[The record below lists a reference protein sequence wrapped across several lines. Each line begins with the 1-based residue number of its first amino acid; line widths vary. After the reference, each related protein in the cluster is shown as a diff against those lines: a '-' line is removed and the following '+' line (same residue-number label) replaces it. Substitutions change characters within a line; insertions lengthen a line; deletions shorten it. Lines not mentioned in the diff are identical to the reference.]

1 MIRFL
6 SLHGDMTGSAR
17 INEQRSGVEVCLK
30 LRSRMNSALQAFI
43 TDGKRIAAIRIVDGC
58 GTGEYMNVRGLL
70 VCGEGGELLAFG
82 SVDMGRAEAEEFRT
96 KVRFILNARA
106 EKRRLQQ
113 SEYARRQQTAGP
125 KQGEGAGRAEK
136 PKPESPATAEIL
148 ERAEQLFR
156 GGVQA
161 AKKPDAAEAEQ
172 AAKPMGKYPDTEHT
186 ERAEQLFRGGVQAA
200 KKPAAAEAEQAAKP
214 MGKYPEAAYTERAEQ
229 AAKPMGKHPDTVHTE
244 RAEQLFRSGAQAA
257 KKPAAA
263 EAEQE
268 AKPMGKHPDTA
279 HTERAEQL
287 FRGGA
292 QAAKKPAAA
301 EAEQEAKPMGKYPE
315 AAYTERAEQL
325 FRGGVQAAKK
335 PDAAEAEQAAKP
347 MGKYP
352 DTAHTERAEQLFRG
366 GVHAAK
372 KPAAAEAEQAANPMG
387 KYPDTAHTER
397 EAVENP
403 FPSFF
408 ENSYWWREVN
418 DNTRIFGVANIRGI
432 KYRIVAVR
440 SNAKYP
446 PRGMGRNARRLIS
459 SGGKRYWVGLWK
471 MQQM

>member
-82 SVDMGRAEAEEFRT
+82 SVDMGRVEAEEFRT
-96 KVRFILNARA
+96 KVRFILNVRA
-106 EKRRLQQ
+106 EERRLQQ
-113 SEYARRQQTAGP
+113 MEYARRQQTTNP
-125 KQGEGAGRAEK
+125 KEGEGAGRAEK

-156 GGVQA
+156 GGAQA
-161 AKKPDAAEAEQ
+161 AKKPAAAEAEQ

-186 ERAEQLFRGGVQAA
+186 ERAEQLFRGGVQ
-200 KKPAAAEAEQAAKP
+200 
-214 MGKYPEAAYTERAEQ
+214 T
-229 AAKPMGKHPDTVHTE
+229 
-244 RAEQLFRSGAQAA
+244 
-257 KKPAAA
+257 
-263 EAEQE
+263 
-268 AKPMGKHPDTA
+268 
-279 HTERAEQL
+279 
-287 FRGGA
+287 
-292 QAAKKPAAA
+292 AKKPAAA

-335 PDAAEAEQAAKP
+335 PDAAEAEQAAK
-347 MGKYP
+347 
-352 DTAHTERAEQLFRG
+352 
-366 GVHAAK
+366 
-372 KPAAAEAEQAANPMG
+372 PMG

>member
-156 GGVQA
+156 GGAQA
-161 AKKPDAAEAEQ
+161 AKKPAAAEAEQ
-172 AAKPMGKYPDTEHT
+172 AANPMGKQPDTAHT

-200 KKPAAAEAEQAAKP
+200 KIPAAAEAEQAAKP
-214 MGKYPEAAYTERAEQ
+214 MGKYPEAAY
-229 AAKPMGKHPDTVHTE
+229 
-244 RAEQLFRSGAQAA
+244 
-257 KKPAAA
+257 
-263 EAEQE
+263 
-268 AKPMGKHPDTA
+268 
-279 HTERAEQL
+279 TERAEQL

-301 EAEQEAKPMGKYPE
+301 EAEQEAKPMGK
-315 AAYTERAEQL
+315 
-325 FRGGVQAAKK
+325 
-335 PDAAEAEQAAKP
+335 
-347 MGKYP
+347 
-352 DTAHTERAEQLFRG
+352 H
-366 GVHAAK
+366 
-372 KPAAAEAEQAANPMG
+372 
-387 KYPDTAHTER
+387 PDTAHTER

>member
-30 LRSRMNSALQAFI
+30 LRSRVNSALQAFI

-172 AAKPMGKYPDTEHT
+172 AAKPMGKNPDTEHT
-186 ERAEQLFRGGVQAA
+186 ERAEQLFRGGVQTA
-200 KKPAAAEAEQAAKP
+200 KKPAAAEAEQAAK
-214 MGKYPEAAYTERAEQ
+214 
-229 AAKPMGKHPDTVHTE
+229 
-244 RAEQLFRSGAQAA
+244 
-257 KKPAAA
+257 
-263 EAEQE
+263 
-268 AKPMGKHPDTA
+268 
-279 HTERAEQL
+279 
-287 FRGGA
+287 
-292 QAAKKPAAA
+292 
-301 EAEQEAKPMGKYPE
+301 
-315 AAYTERAEQL
+315 
-325 FRGGVQAAKK
+325 
-335 PDAAEAEQAAKP
+335 
-347 MGKYP
+347 
-352 DTAHTERAEQLFRG
+352 
-366 GVHAAK
+366 
-372 KPAAAEAEQAANPMG
+372 PMG

>member
-156 GGVQA
+156 GGVQ
-161 AKKPDAAEAEQ
+161 
-172 AAKPMGKYPDTEHT
+172 T
-186 ERAEQLFRGGVQAA
+186 
-200 KKPAAAEAEQAAKP
+200 
-214 MGKYPEAAYTERAEQ
+214 
-229 AAKPMGKHPDTVHTE
+229 
-244 RAEQLFRSGAQAA
+244 
-257 KKPAAA
+257 
-263 EAEQE
+263 
-268 AKPMGKHPDTA
+268 
-279 HTERAEQL
+279 
-287 FRGGA
+287 
-292 QAAKKPAAA
+292 AKKPAAA

-347 MGKYP
+347 MEKQP
-352 DTAHTERAEQLFRG
+352 
-366 GVHAAK
+366 
-372 KPAAAEAEQAANPMG
+372 EA
-387 KYPDTAHTER
+387 AHTER

>member
-1 MIRFL
+1 MRFL

-58 GTGEYMNVRGLL
+58 GTGENMNARGLL
-70 VCGEGGELLAFG
+70 LCGEGGELLAFG
-82 SVDMGRAEAEEFRT
+82 SVDMGRAESEEFKT
-96 KVRFILNARA
+96 KVRFILNVRA
-106 EKRRLQQ
+106 EERRLQQ
-113 SEYARRQQTAGP
+113 MEYARRQQTTNP
-125 KQGEGAGRAEK
+125 KEGEGAGRAEK

-172 AAKPMGKYPDTEHT
+172 AAKPMGK
-186 ERAEQLFRGGVQAA
+186 Q
-200 KKPAAAEAEQAAKP
+200 
-214 MGKYPEAAYTERAEQ
+214 PEA
-229 AAKPMGKHPDTVHTE
+229 
-244 RAEQLFRSGAQAA
+244 
-257 KKPAAA
+257 
-263 EAEQE
+263 
-268 AKPMGKHPDTA
+268 
-279 HTERAEQL
+279 
-287 FRGGA
+287 
-292 QAAKKPAAA
+292 
-301 EAEQEAKPMGKYPE
+301 
-315 AAYTERAEQL
+315 
-325 FRGGVQAAKK
+325 
-335 PDAAEAEQAAKP
+335 
-347 MGKYP
+347 
-352 DTAHTERAEQLFRG
+352 
-366 GVHAAK
+366 
-372 KPAAAEAEQAANPMG
+372 
-387 KYPDTAHTER
+387 AHTER

>member
-156 GGVQA
+156 GGVHA
-161 AKKPDAAEAEQ
+161 AKKPAAAEAEQ

-287 FRGGA
+287 FRGG
-292 QAAKKPAAA
+292 
-301 EAEQEAKPMGKYPE
+301 
-315 AAYTERAEQL
+315 
-325 FRGGVQAAKK
+325 VQTAKK

>member
-186 ERAEQLFRGGVQAA
+186 ERAEQLFRGGVQTA

-214 MGKYPEAAYTERAEQ
+214 MGKYPDTE
-229 AAKPMGKHPDTVHTE
+229 
-244 RAEQLFRSGAQAA
+244 
-257 KKPAAA
+257 
-263 EAEQE
+263 
-268 AKPMGKHPDTA
+268 

-287 FRGGA
+287 FRGGV
-292 QAAKKPAAA
+292 QTAKKPAAA

-335 PDAAEAEQAAKP
+335 PDAAEAEQAAK
-347 MGKYP
+347 
-352 DTAHTERAEQLFRG
+352 
-366 GVHAAK
+366 
-372 KPAAAEAEQAANPMG
+372 PMG

>member
-30 LRSRMNSALQAFI
+30 LRSRVNSTLQAFI

-156 GGVQA
+156 GGA
-161 AKKPDAAEAEQ
+161 
-172 AAKPMGKYPDTEHT
+172 
-186 ERAEQLFRGGVQAA
+186 QAA

-229 AAKPMGKHPDTVHTE
+229 
-244 RAEQLFRSGAQAA
+244 
-257 KKPAAA
+257 
-263 EAEQE
+263 
-268 AKPMGKHPDTA
+268 
-279 HTERAEQL
+279 
-287 FRGGA
+287 
-292 QAAKKPAAA
+292 
-301 EAEQEAKPMGKYPE
+301 
-315 AAYTERAEQL
+315 L
-325 FRGGVQAAKK
+325 FRGGVQ
-335 PDAAEAEQAAKP
+335 
-347 MGKYP
+347 
-352 DTAHTERAEQLFRG
+352 T
-366 GVHAAK
+366 AK
-372 KPAAAEAEQAANPMG
+372 KPAAAEAEQAAKPMG

>member
-30 LRSRMNSALQAFI
+30 LRSRVNSALQAFI

-200 KKPAAAEAEQAAKP
+200 KKP
-214 MGKYPEAAYTERAEQ
+214 
-229 AAKPMGKHPDTVHTE
+229 
-244 RAEQLFRSGAQAA
+244 
-257 KKPAAA
+257 
-263 EAEQE
+263 
-268 AKPMGKHPDTA
+268 
-279 HTERAEQL
+279 
-287 FRGGA
+287 
-292 QAAKKPAAA
+292 
-301 EAEQEAKPMGKYPE
+301 
-315 AAYTERAEQL
+315 
-325 FRGGVQAAKK
+325 
-335 PDAAEAEQAAKP
+335 DAAEAEQAAKP

-352 DTAHTERAEQLFRG
+352 DTVHTERAEQAAKPMGKRPDTVHTERAEQLFRG
-366 GVHAAK
+366 GAQTAK
-372 KPAAAEAEQAANPMG
+372 KPAAAEAEQAAKPMG
-387 KYPDTAHTER
+387 KHPDTAHTER

>member
-30 LRSRMNSALQAFI
+30 LRSRVNSALQAFI

-156 GGVQA
+156 GGVQ
-161 AKKPDAAEAEQ
+161 
-172 AAKPMGKYPDTEHT
+172 T
-186 ERAEQLFRGGVQAA
+186 A
-200 KKPAAAEAEQAAKP
+200 KKPAAAEAEQA
-214 MGKYPEAAYTERAEQ
+214 
-229 AAKPMGKHPDTVHTE
+229 
-244 RAEQLFRSGAQAA
+244 
-257 KKPAAA
+257 
-263 EAEQE
+263 
-268 AKPMGKHPDTA
+268 
-279 HTERAEQL
+279 
-287 FRGGA
+287 
-292 QAAKKPAAA
+292 
-301 EAEQEAKPMGKYPE
+301 AKPMGKYPE

-335 PDAAEAEQAAKP
+335 PDAAEAEQAAK
-347 MGKYP
+347 
-352 DTAHTERAEQLFRG
+352 
-366 GVHAAK
+366 
-372 KPAAAEAEQAANPMG
+372 PMG

>member
-43 TDGKRIAAIRIVDGC
+43 TDGKRIAAIRTVDGC
-58 GTGEYMNVRGLL
+58 GTGENMNVRGLL
-70 VCGEGGELLAFG
+70 LCGEGGELLAFG

-156 GGVQA
+156 GGVPA
-161 AKKPDAAEAEQ
+161 AKKTAAAEEEQ

-186 ERAEQLFRGGVQAA
+186 ERAEQLFRGGVQTA
-200 KKPAAAEAEQAAKP
+200 KKPAAAEAEQAAK
-214 MGKYPEAAYTERAEQ
+214 
-229 AAKPMGKHPDTVHTE
+229 
-244 RAEQLFRSGAQAA
+244 
-257 KKPAAA
+257 
-263 EAEQE
+263 
-268 AKPMGKHPDTA
+268 
-279 HTERAEQL
+279 
-287 FRGGA
+287 
-292 QAAKKPAAA
+292 
-301 EAEQEAKPMGKYPE
+301 
-315 AAYTERAEQL
+315 
-325 FRGGVQAAKK
+325 
-335 PDAAEAEQAAKP
+335 
-347 MGKYP
+347 
-352 DTAHTERAEQLFRG
+352 
-366 GVHAAK
+366 
-372 KPAAAEAEQAANPMG
+372 PMG

>member
-30 LRSRMNSALQAFI
+30 LRSRVNSALQAFI

-96 KVRFILNARA
+96 KVRFILNAWA
-106 EKRRLQQ
+106 EKRRFQQ
-113 SEYARRQQTAGP
+113 PEYARRQQTAGP

-156 GGVQA
+156 GGAQA
-161 AKKPDAAEAEQ
+161 TKKPAAAEADQ
-172 AAKPMGKYPDTEHT
+172 AAKPMGKY
-186 ERAEQLFRGGVQAA
+186 L
-200 KKPAAAEAEQAAKP
+200 
-214 MGKYPEAAYTERAEQ
+214 
-229 AAKPMGKHPDTVHTE
+229 DTVH
-244 RAEQLFRSGAQAA
+244 
-257 KKPAAA
+257 
-263 EAEQE
+263 
-268 AKPMGKHPDTA
+268 
-279 HTERAEQL
+279 
-287 FRGGA
+287 
-292 QAAKKPAAA
+292 
-301 EAEQEAKPMGKYPE
+301 
-315 AAYTERAEQL
+315 TERAEQL

-335 PDAAEAEQAAKP
+335 PDAAEAEQAAK
-347 MGKYP
+347 
-352 DTAHTERAEQLFRG
+352 
-366 GVHAAK
+366 
-372 KPAAAEAEQAANPMG
+372 PMG

>member
-172 AAKPMGKYPDTEHT
+172 AAKPMGK
-186 ERAEQLFRGGVQAA
+186 Q
-200 KKPAAAEAEQAAKP
+200 
-214 MGKYPEAAYTERAEQ
+214 PEA
-229 AAKPMGKHPDTVHTE
+229 
-244 RAEQLFRSGAQAA
+244 
-257 KKPAAA
+257 
-263 EAEQE
+263 
-268 AKPMGKHPDTA
+268 
-279 HTERAEQL
+279 
-287 FRGGA
+287 
-292 QAAKKPAAA
+292 
-301 EAEQEAKPMGKYPE
+301 
-315 AAYTERAEQL
+315 
-325 FRGGVQAAKK
+325 
-335 PDAAEAEQAAKP
+335 
-347 MGKYP
+347 
-352 DTAHTERAEQLFRG
+352 
-366 GVHAAK
+366 
-372 KPAAAEAEQAANPMG
+372 
-387 KYPDTAHTER
+387 AHTER

>member
-156 GGVQA
+156 GGAQA
-161 AKKPDAAEAEQ
+161 AKKPAAAEAEQ
-172 AAKPMGKYPDTEHT
+172 AANPMGKYPDTAHT

-200 KKPAAAEAEQAAKP
+200 KIPAAAEAEQAAKP

-229 AAKPMGKHPDTVHTE
+229 
-244 RAEQLFRSGAQAA
+244 LFRGGAQAA

-279 HTERAEQL
+279 HTERAEQ
-287 FRGGA
+287 
-292 QAAKKPAAA
+292 AAN
-301 EAEQEAKPMGKYPE
+301 PMGKHPDT
-315 AAYTERAEQL
+315 AHTERAEQL

-335 PDAAEAEQAAKP
+335 PAAAEAEQAAKP
-347 MGKYP
+347 MEKYP
-352 DTAHTERAEQLFRG
+352 ETAY
-366 GVHAAK
+366 
-372 KPAAAEAEQAANPMG
+372 N
-387 KYPDTAHTER
+387 ER

-418 DNTRIFGVANIRGI
+418 DNMRIFGVANIRGI

>member
-82 SVDMGRAEAEEFRT
+82 SVDMGRAEAEEVRT

-156 GGVQA
+156 GG
-161 AKKPDAAEAEQ
+161 
-172 AAKPMGKYPDTEHT
+172 
-186 ERAEQLFRGGVQAA
+186 
-200 KKPAAAEAEQAAKP
+200 
-214 MGKYPEAAYTERAEQ
+214 
-229 AAKPMGKHPDTVHTE
+229 
-244 RAEQLFRSGAQAA
+244 
-257 KKPAAA
+257 
-263 EAEQE
+263 
-268 AKPMGKHPDTA
+268 
-279 HTERAEQL
+279 
-287 FRGGA
+287 A

-325 FRGGVQAAKK
+325 FRGGVQTAKE
-335 PDAAEAEQAAKP
+335 PAAAEAEQAAKP
-347 MGKYP
+347 MGKHP
-352 DTAHTERAEQLFRG
+352 DTVHTERAEQLFRG
-366 GVHAAK
+366 GAQTAK
-372 KPAAAEAEQAANPMG
+372 KPAAAEAEQAAKPMG

-408 ENSYWWREVN
+408 ENSYWWREIN
-418 DNTRIFGVANIRGI
+418 DNTRIFGIANIRGI

>member
-30 LRSRMNSALQAFI
+30 LRSRVNSALQAFI

-58 GTGEYMNVRGLL
+58 GTGENMNVRGLL
-70 VCGEGGELLAFG
+70 LCGEGGELLAFG
-82 SVDMGRAEAEEFRT
+82 SVDMGRAESEEFKT
-96 KVRFILNARA
+96 KVRFILNAWA
-106 EKRRLQQ
+106 EKRRFQQ
-113 SEYARRQQTAGP
+113 PEYARRQQTAGP

-156 GGVQA
+156 GGV
-161 AKKPDAAEAEQ
+161 P
-172 AAKPMGKYPDTEHT
+172 
-186 ERAEQLFRGGVQAA
+186 AA
-200 KKPAAAEAEQAAKP
+200 KKPAAAEAEQAANP
-214 MGKYPEAAYTERAEQ
+214 MGKQ
-229 AAKPMGKHPDTVHTE
+229 
-244 RAEQLFRSGAQAA
+244 
-257 KKPAAA
+257 
-263 EAEQE
+263 
-268 AKPMGKHPDTA
+268 PDTA
-279 HTERAEQL
+279 H
-287 FRGGA
+287 
-292 QAAKKPAAA
+292 
-301 EAEQEAKPMGKYPE
+301 
-315 AAYTERAEQL
+315 TERAEQL

-335 PDAAEAEQAAKP
+335 PDAAEAEQAAK
-347 MGKYP
+347 
-352 DTAHTERAEQLFRG
+352 
-366 GVHAAK
+366 
-372 KPAAAEAEQAANPMG
+372 PMG

>member
-156 GGVQA
+156 GGA
-161 AKKPDAAEAEQ
+161 
-172 AAKPMGKYPDTEHT
+172 
-186 ERAEQLFRGGVQAA
+186 QAA

-229 AAKPMGKHPDTVHTE
+229 
-244 RAEQLFRSGAQAA
+244 
-257 KKPAAA
+257 
-263 EAEQE
+263 
-268 AKPMGKHPDTA
+268 
-279 HTERAEQL
+279 L

-301 EAEQEAKPMGKYPE
+301 EAEQEAKPMGK
-315 AAYTERAEQL
+315 
-325 FRGGVQAAKK
+325 
-335 PDAAEAEQAAKP
+335 
-347 MGKYP
+347 
-352 DTAHTERAEQLFRG
+352 H
-366 GVHAAK
+366 
-372 KPAAAEAEQAANPMG
+372 
-387 KYPDTAHTER
+387 PDTAHTER

>member
-70 VCGEGGELLAFG
+70 VCDEGGELLAFG

-156 GGVQA
+156 GGA
-161 AKKPDAAEAEQ
+161 
-172 AAKPMGKYPDTEHT
+172 
-186 ERAEQLFRGGVQAA
+186 QAA
-200 KKPAAAEAEQAAKP
+200 KKPAAAEAEQAAN
-214 MGKYPEAAYTERAEQ
+214 
-229 AAKPMGKHPDTVHTE
+229 
-244 RAEQLFRSGAQAA
+244 
-257 KKPAAA
+257 
-263 EAEQE
+263 
-268 AKPMGKHPDTA
+268 PMGKHPDTA
-279 HTERAEQL
+279 H
-287 FRGGA
+287 
-292 QAAKKPAAA
+292 
-301 EAEQEAKPMGKYPE
+301 
-315 AAYTERAEQL
+315 TERAEQL

-352 DTAHTERAEQLFRG
+352 DTAHTER
-366 GVHAAK
+366 
-372 KPAAAEAEQAANPMG
+372 
-387 KYPDTAHTER
+387 

-418 DNTRIFGVANIRGI
+418 DNMRIFGVANIRGI

>member
-30 LRSRMNSALQAFI
+30 LRSRMNSTLQAFI

-156 GGVQA
+156 GGAQT

-172 AAKPMGKYPDTEHT
+172 AAKPMGKHPDTAHTERAEQLFRGGAQAAKKPAAAEAEQEAKPMGKYPEAAYT

-200 KKPAAAEAEQAAKP
+200 KKPDAAEAEQA
-214 MGKYPEAAYTERAEQ
+214 
-229 AAKPMGKHPDTVHTE
+229 
-244 RAEQLFRSGAQAA
+244 
-257 KKPAAA
+257 
-263 EAEQE
+263 

-352 DTAHTERAEQLFRG
+352 DTAHTER
-366 GVHAAK
+366 
-372 KPAAAEAEQAANPMG
+372 
-387 KYPDTAHTER
+387 

>member
-96 KVRFILNARA
+96 KVRFILNAWA
-106 EKRRLQQ
+106 EKRRFQQ
-113 SEYARRQQTAGP
+113 PEYARRQQTAGP

-156 GGVQA
+156 GGAQA
-161 AKKPDAAEAEQ
+161 AKKPAAAEAEQ
-172 AAKPMGKYPDTEHT
+172 AANPMGKYPDTAHT
-186 ERAEQLFRGGVQAA
+186 ERAEQLFRGSVQAA
-200 KKPAAAEAEQAAKP
+200 KIPAAAEAEQAAKP
-214 MGKYPEAAYTERAEQ
+214 MGKYPEAAY
-229 AAKPMGKHPDTVHTE
+229 
-244 RAEQLFRSGAQAA
+244 
-257 KKPAAA
+257 
-263 EAEQE
+263 
-268 AKPMGKHPDTA
+268 
-279 HTERAEQL
+279 TERAEQL

-301 EAEQEAKPMGKYPE
+301 EAEQEAKPMGK
-315 AAYTERAEQL
+315 
-325 FRGGVQAAKK
+325 
-335 PDAAEAEQAAKP
+335 
-347 MGKYP
+347 
-352 DTAHTERAEQLFRG
+352 H
-366 GVHAAK
+366 
-372 KPAAAEAEQAANPMG
+372 
-387 KYPDTAHTER
+387 PDTAHTER

>member
-1 MIRFL
+1 
-6 SLHGDMTGSAR
+6 MTGSAR

-156 GGVQA
+156 GGA
-161 AKKPDAAEAEQ
+161 
-172 AAKPMGKYPDTEHT
+172 
-186 ERAEQLFRGGVQAA
+186 QAA
-200 KKPAAAEAEQAAKP
+200 KKPAAAEAEQASKP

-229 AAKPMGKHPDTVHTE
+229 AAKPMGKH
-244 RAEQLFRSGAQAA
+244 
-257 KKPAAA
+257 
-263 EAEQE
+263 
-268 AKPMGKHPDTA
+268 
-279 HTERAEQL
+279 
-287 FRGGA
+287 
-292 QAAKKPAAA
+292 
-301 EAEQEAKPMGKYPE
+301 
-315 AAYTERAEQL
+315 
-325 FRGGVQAAKK
+325 
-335 PDAAEAEQAAKP
+335 
-347 MGKYP
+347 
-352 DTAHTERAEQLFRG
+352 
-366 GVHAAK
+366 
-372 KPAAAEAEQAANPMG
+372 
-387 KYPDTAHTER
+387 PDTAHTER

>member
-30 LRSRMNSALQAFI
+30 LRSRVNSALQAFI

-161 AKKPDAAEAEQ
+161 AKI
-172 AAKPMGKYPDTEHT
+172 
-186 ERAEQLFRGGVQAA
+186 
-200 KKPAAAEAEQAAKP
+200 PAAAEAEQAAKP
-214 MGKYPEAAYTERAEQ
+214 MGKS
-229 AAKPMGKHPDTVHTE
+229 PDTV
-244 RAEQLFRSGAQAA
+244 
-257 KKPAAA
+257 
-263 EAEQE
+263 
-268 AKPMGKHPDTA
+268 

-301 EAEQEAKPMGKYPE
+301 EAEQ
-315 AAYTERAEQL
+315 
-325 FRGGVQAAKK
+325 
-335 PDAAEAEQAAKP
+335 AAKP
-347 MGKYP
+347 MGKHP
-352 DTAHTERAEQLFRG
+352 
-366 GVHAAK
+366 
-372 KPAAAEAEQAANPMG
+372 EA
-387 KYPDTAHTER
+387 AHTER

-440 SNAKYP
+440 SNDKYP

>member
-113 SEYARRQQTAGP
+113 PEYARRQQTAGP

-156 GGVQA
+156 GGAQA

-186 ERAEQLFRGGVQAA
+186 ERAEQLFRGGVQTA

-214 MGKYPEAAYTERAEQ
+214 MGKYPDTE
-229 AAKPMGKHPDTVHTE
+229 
-244 RAEQLFRSGAQAA
+244 
-257 KKPAAA
+257 
-263 EAEQE
+263 
-268 AKPMGKHPDTA
+268 
-279 HTERAEQL
+279 
-287 FRGGA
+287 
-292 QAAKKPAAA
+292 
-301 EAEQEAKPMGKYPE
+301 
-315 AAYTERAEQL
+315 
-325 FRGGVQAAKK
+325 
-335 PDAAEAEQAAKP
+335 
-347 MGKYP
+347 
-352 DTAHTERAEQLFRG
+352 
-366 GVHAAK
+366 
-372 KPAAAEAEQAANPMG
+372 
-387 KYPDTAHTER
+387 HTER

>member
-96 KVRFILNARA
+96 KVRFILNAWA
-106 EKRRLQQ
+106 EKRRFQQ
-113 SEYARRQQTAGP
+113 PEYARRQQTAGP

-156 GGVQA
+156 GGAQT

-172 AAKPMGKYPDTEHT
+172 AAKPMGKYP
-186 ERAEQLFRGGVQAA
+186 
-200 KKPAAAEAEQAAKP
+200 
-214 MGKYPEAAYTERAEQ
+214 EAAY
-229 AAKPMGKHPDTVHTE
+229 
-244 RAEQLFRSGAQAA
+244 
-257 KKPAAA
+257 
-263 EAEQE
+263 
-268 AKPMGKHPDTA
+268 
-279 HTERAEQL
+279 TERAEQL

-301 EAEQEAKPMGKYPE
+301 EAEQEAKPMGK
-315 AAYTERAEQL
+315 
-325 FRGGVQAAKK
+325 
-335 PDAAEAEQAAKP
+335 
-347 MGKYP
+347 
-352 DTAHTERAEQLFRG
+352 H
-366 GVHAAK
+366 
-372 KPAAAEAEQAANPMG
+372 
-387 KYPDTAHTER
+387 PDTAHTER

>member
-161 AKKPDAAEAEQ
+161 AKKP
-172 AAKPMGKYPDTEHT
+172 
-186 ERAEQLFRGGVQAA
+186 
-200 KKPAAAEAEQAAKP
+200 AAAEAEQAAKP
-214 MGKYPEAAYTERAEQ
+214 MGK
-229 AAKPMGKHPDTVHTE
+229 H
-244 RAEQLFRSGAQAA
+244 
-257 KKPAAA
+257 
-263 EAEQE
+263 
-268 AKPMGKHPDTA
+268 
-279 HTERAEQL
+279 
-287 FRGGA
+287 
-292 QAAKKPAAA
+292 
-301 EAEQEAKPMGKYPE
+301 
-315 AAYTERAEQL
+315 
-325 FRGGVQAAKK
+325 
-335 PDAAEAEQAAKP
+335 
-347 MGKYP
+347 
-352 DTAHTERAEQLFRG
+352 
-366 GVHAAK
+366 
-372 KPAAAEAEQAANPMG
+372 
-387 KYPDTAHTER
+387 PDTAHTER

-418 DNTRIFGVANIRGI
+418 DNMRIFGVANIRGI

>member
-58 GTGEYMNVRGLL
+58 GTGENMNVRGLL
-70 VCGEGGELLAFG
+70 LCGEGGELLAFG
-82 SVDMGRAEAEEFRT
+82 SVDMGRVEAEEFKT
-96 KVRFILNARA
+96 KVRFILNVRA
-106 EKRRLQQ
+106 EERRLQQ
-113 SEYARRQQTAGP
+113 MEYARRQQTAGP

-161 AKKPDAAEAEQ
+161 AKKPAAAEAEQ

-186 ERAEQLFRGGVQAA
+186 ERAEQLFRGG
-200 KKPAAAEAEQAAKP
+200 
-214 MGKYPEAAYTERAEQ
+214 
-229 AAKPMGKHPDTVHTE
+229 
-244 RAEQLFRSGAQAA
+244 AQAA

-268 AKPMGKHPDTA
+268 AK
-279 HTERAEQL
+279 
-287 FRGGA
+287 
-292 QAAKKPAAA
+292 
-301 EAEQEAKPMGKYPE
+301 
-315 AAYTERAEQL
+315 
-325 FRGGVQAAKK
+325 
-335 PDAAEAEQAAKP
+335 
-347 MGKYP
+347 
-352 DTAHTERAEQLFRG
+352 
-366 GVHAAK
+366 
-372 KPAAAEAEQAANPMG
+372 PMG

>member
-30 LRSRMNSALQAFI
+30 LRSRVNSTLQAFI

-82 SVDMGRAEAEEFRT
+82 SVAMGRAEAEEFRT

-161 AKKPDAAEAEQ
+161 AKKP
-172 AAKPMGKYPDTEHT
+172 
-186 ERAEQLFRGGVQAA
+186 
-200 KKPAAAEAEQAAKP
+200 AAAEAEQA
-214 MGKYPEAAYTERAEQ
+214 
-229 AAKPMGKHPDTVHTE
+229 
-244 RAEQLFRSGAQAA
+244 
-257 KKPAAA
+257 
-263 EAEQE
+263 
-268 AKPMGKHPDTA
+268 
-279 HTERAEQL
+279 
-287 FRGGA
+287 
-292 QAAKKPAAA
+292 
-301 EAEQEAKPMGKYPE
+301 AKPMGKYPE

-335 PDAAEAEQAAKP
+335 PDAAEAEQAAK
-347 MGKYP
+347 
-352 DTAHTERAEQLFRG
+352 
-366 GVHAAK
+366 
-372 KPAAAEAEQAANPMG
+372 PMG

>member
-30 LRSRMNSALQAFI
+30 LRSRTNSALQAFI

-156 GGVQA
+156 GGAQA
-161 AKKPDAAEAEQ
+161 AKKPAAAEAEQAANPMGKYPEAAYTERAEQLFRGGAQAAKKPAAAEAEQ

-186 ERAEQLFRGGVQAA
+186 ERAEQLFRGG
-200 KKPAAAEAEQAAKP
+200 
-214 MGKYPEAAYTERAEQ
+214 
-229 AAKPMGKHPDTVHTE
+229 
-244 RAEQLFRSGAQAA
+244 AQAA

-268 AKPMGKHPDTA
+268 AK
-279 HTERAEQL
+279 
-287 FRGGA
+287 
-292 QAAKKPAAA
+292 
-301 EAEQEAKPMGKYPE
+301 
-315 AAYTERAEQL
+315 
-325 FRGGVQAAKK
+325 
-335 PDAAEAEQAAKP
+335 
-347 MGKYP
+347 
-352 DTAHTERAEQLFRG
+352 
-366 GVHAAK
+366 
-372 KPAAAEAEQAANPMG
+372 PMG

>member
-172 AAKPMGKYPDTEHT
+172 AAKPMGKNPDTEHT
-186 ERAEQLFRGGVQAA
+186 ERAEQLFRGGAQTA

-214 MGKYPEAAYTERAEQ
+214 MGKQ
-229 AAKPMGKHPDTVHTE
+229 
-244 RAEQLFRSGAQAA
+244 
-257 KKPAAA
+257 
-263 EAEQE
+263 
-268 AKPMGKHPDTA
+268 
-279 HTERAEQL
+279 
-287 FRGGA
+287 
-292 QAAKKPAAA
+292 
-301 EAEQEAKPMGKYPE
+301 
-315 AAYTERAEQL
+315 
-325 FRGGVQAAKK
+325 
-335 PDAAEAEQAAKP
+335 
-347 MGKYP
+347 
-352 DTAHTERAEQLFRG
+352 
-366 GVHAAK
+366 
-372 KPAAAEAEQAANPMG
+372 
-387 KYPDTAHTER
+387 PDTAHTER

-408 ENSYWWREVN
+408 ENSYWWREAN
-418 DNTRIFGVANIRGI
+418 DNARIFGIANIRGI
-432 KYRIVAVR
+432 KYHIIAVR

-459 SGGKRYWVGLWK
+459 SGGKWYWVGLWK

>member
-156 GGVQA
+156 GGAQA
-161 AKKPDAAEAEQ
+161 AKKPAAAEAEQ
-172 AAKPMGKYPDTEHT
+172 EAKPMGKYPDTEHT
-186 ERAEQLFRGGVQAA
+186 ERAEQLFRGGVQ
-200 KKPAAAEAEQAAKP
+200 
-214 MGKYPEAAYTERAEQ
+214 T
-229 AAKPMGKHPDTVHTE
+229 
-244 RAEQLFRSGAQAA
+244 
-257 KKPAAA
+257 
-263 EAEQE
+263 
-268 AKPMGKHPDTA
+268 
-279 HTERAEQL
+279 
-287 FRGGA
+287 
-292 QAAKKPAAA
+292 AKKPAAA

-335 PDAAEAEQAAKP
+335 PDAAEAEQAAK
-347 MGKYP
+347 
-352 DTAHTERAEQLFRG
+352 
-366 GVHAAK
+366 
-372 KPAAAEAEQAANPMG
+372 PMG

>member
-186 ERAEQLFRGGVQAA
+186 ERAEQLFRGG
-200 KKPAAAEAEQAAKP
+200 
-214 MGKYPEAAYTERAEQ
+214 
-229 AAKPMGKHPDTVHTE
+229 
-244 RAEQLFRSGAQAA
+244 AQAA

-268 AKPMGKHPDTA
+268 AK
-279 HTERAEQL
+279 
-287 FRGGA
+287 
-292 QAAKKPAAA
+292 
-301 EAEQEAKPMGKYPE
+301 
-315 AAYTERAEQL
+315 
-325 FRGGVQAAKK
+325 
-335 PDAAEAEQAAKP
+335 
-347 MGKYP
+347 
-352 DTAHTERAEQLFRG
+352 
-366 GVHAAK
+366 
-372 KPAAAEAEQAANPMG
+372 PMG

>member
-70 VCGEGGELLAFG
+70 VCGKGGELLAFG
-82 SVDMGRAEAEEFRT
+82 SVDMGRAESEEFRT
-96 KVRFILNARA
+96 KVRFILNVRA
-106 EKRRLQQ
+106 EERRLQQ
-113 SEYARRQQTAGP
+113 MEYARRQQTTNP
-125 KQGEGAGRAEK
+125 KEGEGAGRAEK

-156 GGVQA
+156 GGAQA
-161 AKKPDAAEAEQ
+161 AKKPAAAEAEQ
-172 AAKPMGKYPDTEHT
+172 AAKPMEKQPEAAHT

-200 KKPAAAEAEQAAKP
+200 KKPAAAEAEQAA
-214 MGKYPEAAYTERAEQ
+214 
-229 AAKPMGKHPDTVHTE
+229 
-244 RAEQLFRSGAQAA
+244 
-257 KKPAAA
+257 
-263 EAEQE
+263 
-268 AKPMGKHPDTA
+268 
-279 HTERAEQL
+279 
-287 FRGGA
+287 
-292 QAAKKPAAA
+292 
-301 EAEQEAKPMGKYPE
+301 
-315 AAYTERAEQL
+315 
-325 FRGGVQAAKK
+325 
-335 PDAAEAEQAAKP
+335 
-347 MGKYP
+347 
-352 DTAHTERAEQLFRG
+352 
-366 GVHAAK
+366 
-372 KPAAAEAEQAANPMG
+372 NPMG
-387 KYPDTAHTER
+387 KQPDTAHTER

-408 ENSYWWREVN
+408 ENSYWWREIN
-418 DNTRIFGVANIRGI
+418 DNTRIFGIANIRGI

>member
-186 ERAEQLFRGGVQAA
+186 ERAEQLFRGGAQTA
-200 KKPAAAEAEQAAKP
+200 KKPDAAEAEQA
-214 MGKYPEAAYTERAEQ
+214 
-229 AAKPMGKHPDTVHTE
+229 
-244 RAEQLFRSGAQAA
+244 
-257 KKPAAA
+257 
-263 EAEQE
+263 

-301 EAEQEAKPMGKYPE
+301 EAEQEAK
-315 AAYTERAEQL
+315 
-325 FRGGVQAAKK
+325 
-335 PDAAEAEQAAKP
+335 
-347 MGKYP
+347 
-352 DTAHTERAEQLFRG
+352 
-366 GVHAAK
+366 
-372 KPAAAEAEQAANPMG
+372 PMG

>member
-113 SEYARRQQTAGP
+113 PEYARRQQTAGP

-156 GGVQA
+156 GGA
-161 AKKPDAAEAEQ
+161 
-172 AAKPMGKYPDTEHT
+172 
-186 ERAEQLFRGGVQAA
+186 QAA
-200 KKPAAAEAEQAAKP
+200 KKPAAAEAEQAAN
-214 MGKYPEAAYTERAEQ
+214 
-229 AAKPMGKHPDTVHTE
+229 
-244 RAEQLFRSGAQAA
+244 
-257 KKPAAA
+257 
-263 EAEQE
+263 
-268 AKPMGKHPDTA
+268 
-279 HTERAEQL
+279 
-287 FRGGA
+287 
-292 QAAKKPAAA
+292 
-301 EAEQEAKPMGKYPE
+301 PMGKYPE

-325 FRGGVQAAKK
+325 FRGGVQ
-335 PDAAEAEQAAKP
+335 
-347 MGKYP
+347 
-352 DTAHTERAEQLFRG
+352 T
-366 GVHAAK
+366 AK
-372 KPAAAEAEQAANPMG
+372 KPAAAEAEQAAKPMG

>member
-6 SLHGDMTGSAR
+6 SLHGEMTGSAR

-30 LRSRMNSALQAFI
+30 LRSRVNSALQAFI

-156 GGVQA
+156 GGAQT

-172 AAKPMGKYPDTEHT
+172 AAKPMGKHPDTAHT

-214 MGKYPEAAYTERAEQ
+214 MGKYP
-229 AAKPMGKHPDTVHTE
+229 
-244 RAEQLFRSGAQAA
+244 
-257 KKPAAA
+257 
-263 EAEQE
+263 
-268 AKPMGKHPDTA
+268 
-279 HTERAEQL
+279 
-287 FRGGA
+287 
-292 QAAKKPAAA
+292 
-301 EAEQEAKPMGKYPE
+301 
-315 AAYTERAEQL
+315 
-325 FRGGVQAAKK
+325 
-335 PDAAEAEQAAKP
+335 
-347 MGKYP
+347 
-352 DTAHTERAEQLFRG
+352 
-366 GVHAAK
+366 
-372 KPAAAEAEQAANPMG
+372 
-387 KYPDTAHTER
+387 DTAHTER

-408 ENSYWWREVN
+408 ENSYRWREVN

>member
-156 GGVQA
+156 GGAQA
-161 AKKPDAAEAEQ
+161 AKKPAAAEAEQ
-172 AAKPMGKYPDTEHT
+172 AANPMGKQPDTAHT

-214 MGKYPEAAYTERAEQ
+214 MGKYPDTE
-229 AAKPMGKHPDTVHTE
+229 
-244 RAEQLFRSGAQAA
+244 
-257 KKPAAA
+257 
-263 EAEQE
+263 
-268 AKPMGKHPDTA
+268 

-301 EAEQEAKPMGKYPE
+301 EAEQ
-315 AAYTERAEQL
+315 
-325 FRGGVQAAKK
+325 AAK
-335 PDAAEAEQAAKP
+335 
-347 MGKYP
+347 
-352 DTAHTERAEQLFRG
+352 
-366 GVHAAK
+366 
-372 KPAAAEAEQAANPMG
+372 PMG

>member
-30 LRSRMNSALQAFI
+30 LRSRVNSALQAFI

-136 PKPESPATAEIL
+136 PKPESHATAEIL

-156 GGVQA
+156 GGAQT

-172 AAKPMGKYPDTEHT
+172 A
-186 ERAEQLFRGGVQAA
+186 
-200 KKPAAAEAEQAAKP
+200 
-214 MGKYPEAAYTERAEQ
+214 
-229 AAKPMGKHPDTVHTE
+229 
-244 RAEQLFRSGAQAA
+244 
-257 KKPAAA
+257 
-263 EAEQE
+263 

-352 DTAHTERAEQLFRG
+352 DTAHI
-366 GVHAAK
+366 
-372 KPAAAEAEQAANPMG
+372 
-387 KYPDTAHTER
+387 ER

-459 SGGKRYWVGLWK
+459 SGGKWYWVGLWK

>member
-82 SVDMGRAEAEEFRT
+82 SVDMGRAEAEEFKT

-156 GGVQA
+156 GGV
-161 AKKPDAAEAEQ
+161 P
-172 AAKPMGKYPDTEHT
+172 
-186 ERAEQLFRGGVQAA
+186 AA
-200 KKPAAAEAEQAAKP
+200 KKPAAAEEEQAAKP
-214 MGKYPEAAYTERAEQ
+214 MEKQPEA
-229 AAKPMGKHPDTVHTE
+229 
-244 RAEQLFRSGAQAA
+244 
-257 KKPAAA
+257 
-263 EAEQE
+263 
-268 AKPMGKHPDTA
+268 
-279 HTERAEQL
+279 
-287 FRGGA
+287 
-292 QAAKKPAAA
+292 
-301 EAEQEAKPMGKYPE
+301 
-315 AAYTERAEQL
+315 
-325 FRGGVQAAKK
+325 
-335 PDAAEAEQAAKP
+335 
-347 MGKYP
+347 
-352 DTAHTERAEQLFRG
+352 
-366 GVHAAK
+366 
-372 KPAAAEAEQAANPMG
+372 
-387 KYPDTAHTER
+387 AHTER